1 MSGSEQPTNDTQG
14 TGGRGADNTR
24 TPRRG
29 ALLAAAAVVAV
40 ALLAWFA
47 LTRDSGST
55 APTATS
61 PSATAAPSASAS
73 GSASDEPS
81 GSASA
86 SGSASPSST
95 TSAGATSDPSP
106 DESRSIPTRK
116 AVPLDD
122 EAEFGDG
129 VTAELTSIKA
139 IDAEAKGI
147 GEIAGPALK
156 LTIALKNGT
165 DESIPLD
172 YVVVNTLYGKD
183 KLPATAIYGDPDAD
197 PFRGTLKPGKSAT
210 GVYIFSVPED
220 ERDKVRIT
228 VSHESLSPIVV
239 FTGSAPS

>member
-1 MSGSEQPTNDTQG
+1 MSGSEQPTNNTQG
-14 TGGRGADNTR
+14 TGGRGADSTR

-29 ALLAAAAVVAV
+29 ALLAAAAIVAV

-55 APTATS
+55 APTAAS
-61 PSATAAPSASAS
+61 PSATAAPSGSPS

-86 SGSASPSST
+86 SGSASST

-139 IDAEAKGI
+139 IEAEAKGI

-156 LTIALKNGT
+156 LTITLTNGT
-165 DESIPLD
+165 DKSIPLD

-197 PFRGTLKPGKSAT
+197 PFRGTLKPGKSAK